1 MITAKGVGFLIAAI
15 TVFWLGRLTQVG
27 WLYLIDAVLWGLIL
41 LSAILPWVG
50 ATFLDAR
57 RKVEYEGTSEGADG
71 PAEGDQVDIRLR
83 LINKGFWPRFF
94 ISASYECP
102 LAEPEQSTPRF
113 FLGKLPASNH
123 SPMLSTVVAHR
134 RGMYSLGRVT
144 VESSAP
150 FGLFR
155 RRVRLD
161 RERSVLVYPQIYPL
175 KRLSLVDGLA
185 GEAMRPRKSR
195 VGMEIAGSRPY
206 FPGDPR
212 RHIHWRNTARAGRP
226 MVKEFED
233 PQDQTLC
240 LLFDATQ
247 TWGEGK
253 ENTLEYA
260 IKVMASVADYGRRN
274 RVSARIWGGSLQGDA
289 TGAAAGMASTA
300 TQSSTYRGASWPDV
314 LRKLA
319 LVSTGEGV
327 SLTESLGQAP
337 MGSSALVVVAA
348 NDLES
353 LRAIKQSAAGF
364 YQLAVVALED
374 FGEPG
379 WGSDPLEE
387 LERSWIPVTRCRPG
401 QLTETFMMLEQSG
414 RAYYA
419 KTLTPST
426 SSGQAQ
432 APLPQGEE

>member
-1 MITAKGVGFLIAAI
+1 MITSKGVGFLIAAI
-15 TVFWLGRLTQVG
+15 AVFFLGRLTQVG

-57 RKVEYEGTSEGADG
+57 RKVGYEGTSEGVDG
-71 PAEGDQVDIRLR
+71 PAEGDPVDIRLR

-113 FLGKLPASNH
+113 FLGKLPVSNRT
-123 SPMLSTVVAHR
+123 SMLSTVVAHQ
-134 RGMYSLGRVT
+134 RGEYSLGRVT

-175 KRLSLVDGLA
+175 KRLPLVDGLA
-185 GEAMRPRKSR
+185 GEAMQPRKSR
-195 VGMEIAGSRPY
+195 VGMEVAGSRPY
-206 FPGDPR
+206 FAGDPR

-233 PQDQTLC
+233 PKDQTFC

-289 TGAAAGMASTA
+289 TGSAQGASPETYGA
-300 TQSSTYRGASWPDV
+300 TPGGASWPDV

-319 LVSTGEGV
+319 LVSAGEGL
-327 SLTESLGQAP
+327 SLTESLRQVP
-337 MGSSALVVVAA
+337 LGSSALVVVAA
-348 NDLES
+348 GDEES
-353 LRAIKQSAAGF
+353 LRAVKQSAAGF
-364 YQLAVVALED
+364 YQLMVVGLQG

-379 WGSDPLEE
+379 LIADPLDE
-387 LERSWIPVTRCRPG
+387 LEGSWIPVTRCRPG
-401 QLTETFMMLEQSG
+401 ELTETFIGLEQGLGQPG
-414 RAYYA
+414 RKSYEKLKVA
-419 KTLTPST
+419 
-426 SSGQAQ
+426 
-432 APLPQGEE
+432 